1 MKRKLARFIL
11 FGVIISI
18 ILIVIL
24 PASNYSEVLVIVTKW
39 KFNRRNQWK
48 RPDEGALHLSYSEI
62 LYRLSTVFLF
72 SFFFLFTQL
81 SVV

>member
-1 MKRKLARFIL
+1 MKKKKVGPFL
-11 FGVIISI
+11 FYSVSLKMIANIIIIIISISI

-39 KFNRRNQWK
+39 KFNGRNQWK

-62 LYRLSTVFLF
+62 LFRL
-72 SFFFLFTQL
+72 
-81 SVV
+81 

>member
-1 MKRKLARFIL
+1 MKKKKVGPFL
-11 FGVIISI
+11 FYSVSLKMIANIIISI

-39 KFNRRNQWK
+39 KFNGRNQWK

-62 LYRLSTVFLF
+62 LFRS
-72 SFFFLFTQL
+72 
-81 SVV
+81 